1 MMTIGHDF
9 IEPFLR
15 MNLMTLHFFV
25 DFGQV
30 LDAWRRSCLQSQQM
44 TQHILPGAFLL
55 EPHLKLKVPSPI

>member
-1 MMTIGHDF
+1 MMTIERDF

-15 MNLMTLHFFV
+15 MNLMILHLFV

-44 TQHILPGAFLL
+44 TQHILPVRF
-55 EPHLKLKVPSPI
+55 STR